1 MFIRNCW
8 YAAAWPHEVTDKPL
22 ARTLLGEPVVLYRQ
36 ADGRAVAGRR
46 QAGIESDAGG
56 VQARRVMAERLA
68 AETAKAAEPETNT
81 DALVVEHA

>member
-8 YAAAWPHEVTDKPL
+8 YVAAWPHEVTDKPL
-22 ARTLLGEPVVLYRQ
+22 ARTL
-36 ADGRAVAGRR
+36 
-46 QAGIESDAGG
+46 
-56 VQARRVMAERLA
+56 LA